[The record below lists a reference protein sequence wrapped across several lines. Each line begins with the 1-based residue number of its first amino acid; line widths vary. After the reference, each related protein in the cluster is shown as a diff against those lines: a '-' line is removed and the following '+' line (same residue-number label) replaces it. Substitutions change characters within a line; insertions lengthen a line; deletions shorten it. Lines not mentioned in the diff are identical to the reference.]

1 MTDSAVILVAI
12 AVMIVSIAVINLGI
26 KLNNIRKDL
35 LFDIAEHKID
45 FYSYQESDLIRWL
58 QLKNDV
64 SNCQRDCERLQR
76 QMDRIDPN
84 VGNYTYGGEKE

>member
-1 MTDSAVILVAI
+1 MNSAVILIAIAEIIVAI
-12 AVMIVSIAVINLGI
+12 AVINFGI

-35 LFDIAEHKID
+35 LSEIVEHKRD
-45 FYSYQESDLIRWL
+45 FFSYQESDIARWL

-64 SNCQRDCERLQR
+64 SSCQRDCERLQR

-84 VGNYTYGGEKE
+84 VGKYTYGGEKE